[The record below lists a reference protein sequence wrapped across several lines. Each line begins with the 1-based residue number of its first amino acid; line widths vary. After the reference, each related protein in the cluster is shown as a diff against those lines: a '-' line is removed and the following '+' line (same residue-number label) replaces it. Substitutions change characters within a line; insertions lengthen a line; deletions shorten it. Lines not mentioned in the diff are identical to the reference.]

1 MYVLFV
7 SRLSMAHPLTME
19 QVMRITLCREDYT
32 NMTDDLMG
40 LLSGA
45 SQHDTYPSDTNT
57 SAYFTNDTTSLYNNT
72 AAPINSAEDDDENKI
87 YQKIE
92 DVLLSKVAFSI
103 CVFGVIG
110 NILNI
115 WILTHKG
122 LQSSM
127 GRMEKFAHT
136 GLISLAVSD
145 MMFCVLV
152 LPLSHI
158 SVHDYYTTNPY
169 DFKSLYNQY
178 QNALINTF
186 LLSSTMLTV
195 TMAAGR
201 YFAIVHPIR
210 ARQFIGMTCA
220 RRIISLVFV
229 FCIVF
234 NIPRFWKFQMT
245 EIQCTTSGQRYYFRQ
260 DGAYKQFEVPYLAT
274 YFVIGI
280 LIPLILLAYCNIF
293 LVKALHQSK
302 KRITRFRQNDNQ
314 QETSQR
320 ITLTLVIIVIF
331 YLLLLV
337 PAELIT
343 VFREF
348 ADLIGFSISSD
359 LFNMAVAIVNVLQ
372 SINFSFNFI
381 LYCII
386 NTHFRNIVYN
396 AVKCRCTAIKNY
408 ASNGRF
414 DSDTGDSLGS
424 SMRST
429 AQTSLRTVV
438 YSSRLQNSTNN
449 SDGNTVVNCTT
460 QF

>member
-1 MYVLFV
+1 
-7 SRLSMAHPLTME
+7 
-19 QVMRITLCREDYT
+19 MRITLCRQDFV
-32 NMTDDLMG
+32 NMTDDIMQ
-40 LLSGA
+40 LLSVA
-45 SQHDTYPSDTNT
+45 SGNAAADTASGTNT
-57 SAYFTNDTTSLYNNT
+57 SGSFSSNVTGHHNNRSSSIH
-72 AAPINSAEDDDENKI
+72 AGADDDGAGKI
-87 YQKIE
+87 YQQIE
-92 DVLLSKVAFSI
+92 DILLSKVAFSI
-103 CVFGVIG
+103 AVFGVIG
-110 NILNI
+110 NMLNI

-122 LQSSM
+122 LQTSM

-136 GLISLAVSD
+136 GLISLAISD
-145 MMFCVLV
+145 MMFCLLV

-158 SVHDYYTTNPY
+158 SVHDYQTQNPY

-201 YFAIVHPIR
+201 YVAIVHPIR

-220 RRIISLVFV
+220 RRLISLVFFACV
-229 FCIVF
+229 AF
-234 NIPRFWKFQMT
+234 NVPRFWKFKMT
-245 EIQCTTSGQRYYFRQ
+245 EIQCVSTGEKYYFRQ
-260 DGAYKQFEVPYLAT
+260 DGPYKDFEVVYLAL
-274 YFVIGI
+274 YFVFGI

-293 LVKALHQSK
+293 LIKALHQSK
-302 KRITRFRQNDNQ
+302 KRITRFRKNEPQ

-320 ITLTLVIIVIF
+320 ITLTLVIIIIF
-331 YLLLLV
+331 YLVLIV

-343 VFREF
+343 VFKEF

-359 LFNMAVAIVNVLQ
+359 LFNMSVAIVNVLQ
-372 SINFSFNFI
+372 SINFSFNFF

-386 NTHFRNIVYN
+386 NTHFRHIVYN
-396 AVKCRCTAIKNY
+396 AAKCQCAAIKANGG
-408 ASNGRF
+408 GRF
-414 DSDTGDSLGS
+414 DNSNSAGDTLGS

-438 YSSRLQNSTNN
+438 YSSRLQNSVKNN
-449 SDGNTVVNCTT
+449 SERGGCNNNATVVKSTT